1 MVSPFGILVKSQ
13 NFSFQKNLWCCC
25 TNGVM
30 CVYREKTQA
39 ATPCIMERVKTISFL
54 HSVYG
59 RRSCRV
65 LRCEQFLSPF

>member
-1 MVSPFGILVKSQ
+1 MVSPFGILVISQ
-13 NFSFQKNLWCCC
+13 NFSFQKKL
-25 TNGVM
+25 V
-30 CVYREKTQA
+30 VLYHEKTQA